1 MKKGD
6 DTWHLHGSGA
16 SQPSVSALQPSAK
29 TLRSWAS
36 SDSAG
41 TPPARDAHGAGASH
55 PKASAPPL
63 LATRSEGFLEGRRLD
78 AAIQSGFYDRP
89 PQSPDVTVSLHPQA
103 GAGTGAPAAPQPTAL
118 AKARSADWCL
128 ANKPWCLA
136 CGCGHCIA
144 LSRAHRVAS
153 PLALHGDGEQAEPSP
168 NVVLVPPRWPRGPP
182 TSPPPS
188 MPRPAPPKAEPLPSV
203 ASVSPPRWPR
213 PPKELPPPVP
223 KPFPWAKWLTQRYS
237 SSQCER
243 DTCVWPRGPPVSYCA
258 GSPWSSPLP

>member
-16 SQPSVSALQPSAK
+16 SQPSVSALQPSAN
-29 TLRSWAS
+29 TARSWAS

-213 PPKELPPPVP
+213 PPKELPPSVP
-223 KPFPWAKWLTQRYS
+223 
-237 SSQCER
+237 
-243 DTCVWPRGPPVSYCA
+243 PRASPEAHANCA
-258 GSPWSSPLP
+258 SVARRVEGVDECTAWNGNLL